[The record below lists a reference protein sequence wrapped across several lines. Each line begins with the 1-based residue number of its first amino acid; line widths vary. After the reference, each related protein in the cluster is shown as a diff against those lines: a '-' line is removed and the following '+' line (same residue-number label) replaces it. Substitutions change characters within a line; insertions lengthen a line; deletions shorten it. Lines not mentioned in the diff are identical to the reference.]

1 MPNEH
6 IAETID
12 RLQQLV
18 QEVVER
24 EGYELVDLELGS
36 GKQRKR
42 LLVLIDTP
50 GRTSYA
56 APKRGAPPS
65 GPPPVG
71 IKDCVKVTKALGP
84 VLDVEDV
91 IRSAYNL
98 EVSSP
103 GMDRPLKTQRH
114 FEIAVGLQVRVK
126 TRVPV
131 KDESFFIGKLSAATD
146 EDVTLTVRGDAVVIP
161 YRHIRQARL
170 EVQF

>member
-12 RLQQLV
+12 RLH
-18 QEVVER
+18 EVVEGVVVR
-24 EGYELVDLELGS
+24 EGYELVDLELGT
-36 GKQRKR
+36 GKKRKR
-42 LLVLIDTP
+42 LLVLIDNP

-56 APKRGAPPS
+56 APKRDGS
-65 GPPPVG
+65 DNGPAQVS
-71 IKDCVKVTKALGP
+71 ISDCVKVTKALGP

-103 GMDRPLKTQRH
+103 GMDRPLKTPRH
-114 FEIAVGLQVRVK
+114 FEIAVGLAVRVK

-131 KDESFFIGKLSAATD
+131 EGESFFIGSLSAAND
-146 EDVTLTVRGDAVVIP
+146 EGVVLNVRGNEVAIP